1 MSQRGRSKSRGFTPP
16 AKSSASVHF
25 NHGRLGVA
33 FVFSAP
39 GAREVAAGKPVAGTT
54 GENLDFALEYL
65 HSKRSLLFA
74 SSQRYAYRIT
84 NASPLPLARS
94 RGDLASEARP
104 AHVVERAN
112 IARIKRELRGCDL
125 VILCGRRA
133 ELLSPLIAAPGR
145 VTINMSHTGNRAL
158 ATKYSGSRHSAG
170 ASPLARRKS
179 RARAWAKDLLRRLR
193 ATTFPNGGL
202 P

>member
-1 MSQRGRSKSRGFTPP
+1 MSQRGGSKSRAFATP

-25 NHGRLGVA
+25 NNGRLGVA

-39 GAREVAAGKPVAGTT
+39 GAREIAAGKPVAGVS

-65 HSKRSLLFA
+65 HAKCSRLFA
-74 SSQRYAYRIT
+74 SPQRYAYRIT
-84 NASPLPLARS
+84 NASSLPLARS
-94 RGDLASEARP
+94 RGDLASEAKP
-104 AHVVERAN
+104 AHIVERAN

-133 ELLSPLIAAPGR
+133 ELLSPLIVTPGR
-145 VTINMSHTGNRAL
+145 AIISMSHIGNRAL

-179 RARAWAKDLLRRLR
+179 RARAWARELLRSLQ
-193 ATTFPNGGL
+193 ATHVA
-202 P
+202 